1 MESDLE
7 WKSKA
12 DLDTAVV
19 HRKIISPDE
28 VDSLRLVTDEIW
40 KDEVV
45 GSFENSF
52 EFMQL
57 TKLFCWAG
65 QRDE

>member
-1 MESDLE
+1 MG
-7 WKSKA
+7 KA
-12 DLDTAVV
+12 KLIQILQQFTE
-19 HRKIISPDE
+19 KIISPGE
-28 VDSLRLVTDEIW
+28 ADSLRLVTYEIW

-45 GSFENSF
+45 GGFENCF